1 MEQWGGD
8 KMLKDKKL
16 VDVPIKDKIVLWT
29 KPLIEIIDDKV
40 LINDHVIWLKG
51 SYFDVNGEHWVE

>member
-1 MEQWGGD
+1 MSTLWSNGVGLMAETITRDGQE
-8 KMLKDKKL
+8 
-16 VDVPIKDKIVLWT
+16 VIVLW
-29 KPLIEIIDDKV
+29 KDPLIEIIDGKV

>member
-1 MEQWGGD
+1 MGLMVETIMRDG
-8 KMLKDKKL
+8 KE
-16 VDVPIKDKIVLWT
+16 VIVLWT

-51 SYFDVNGEHWVE
+51 SYFDINGEHWVE

>member
-1 MEQWGGD
+1 MFALWSNGVGLMVETIMRDG
-8 KMLKDKKL
+8 KE
-16 VDVPIKDKIVLWT
+16 VIVLWT

-51 SYFDVNGEHWVE
+51 SYFDINGEHWVE

>member
-1 MEQWGGD
+1 MAETITRDGQE
-8 KMLKDKKL
+8 
-16 VDVPIKDKIVLWT
+16 VIVLW
-29 KPLIEIIDDKV
+29 KDPLIEIIDGKV